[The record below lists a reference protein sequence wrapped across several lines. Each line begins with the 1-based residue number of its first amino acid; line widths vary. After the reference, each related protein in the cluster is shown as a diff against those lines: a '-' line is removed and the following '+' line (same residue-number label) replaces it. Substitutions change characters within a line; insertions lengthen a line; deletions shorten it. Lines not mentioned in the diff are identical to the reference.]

1 MKNLLTFLL
10 LRLVDHPED
19 VDVIEQKNDDI
30 DEYLL
35 KVHSDDMGRVIGKHG
50 VVIQAIRQIAK
61 VRALKEGRRVIISL
75 AEDDLP
81 SETEIEN

>member
-19 VDVIEQKNDDI
+19 VDVTEHKNEDV
-30 DEYLL
+30 DEYIL
-35 KVHSDDMGRVIGKHG
+35 KVHQEDMGRVIGKHG

-61 VRALKEGRRVIISL
+61 VRAMKENRRVVISL
-75 AEDDLP
+75 AEDTVAEDL
-81 SETEIEN
+81 EN